1 MNYGRFYRLNRTL
14 SEIENGIAIYDYVD
28 LPAYFSP
35 SEDNHMSPKYPI
47 SIIISSSSVIFRLH
61 YSAFKIE
68 EQKRGKNDGTKN
80 NYPYYTY
87 DSISLTVDNEEKY
100 KPGDEVKVAHMEE
113 VILEIPFVDNA
124 TSLLSDTIKDIYS
137 TPFPQLIE
145 NTSTGGRFLEQ
156 LINKRYP
163 KAKNWKS
170 LDDLKKKGD
179 VEDLLYGTLRESSDD
194 SPSYSTLWLMDLMR
208 NVKGHENKKR
218 INLYDEND
226 GRSIVAFLRKLLLDF
241 MFDLKHSDVFQNS
254 VHYQKMYSGLMSD
267 FYFSALMH
275 KCEYYYYRKLT
286 SQAIDDLEKTTL
298 SKKEKKERKKAI
310 TSLYAYELI
319 KAEDLWIKDIMNPLA
334 ENVFEHKYPGQH
346 PILREFVE
354 SYNFEQWPSWFA
366 EPEEEMRR
374 VCFTMKDK
382 NGKDHICNAET
393 LIRYLDFYPN
403 NTLDIFSKMSDQIDD
418 NKERIS
424 RWFLKHYA
432 FSDVLHLHLFKYTNV
447 LFLLLIAFP
456 ALISLFT
463 LTSFWIIW
471 VGCLIAYSSI
481 YFLIITL
488 HYFLIR
494 RRTTKQAFYRFNKIR
509 KIRQHRIGVI
519 NDNDHV
525 VLARRNVITQRRV
538 IFIVS
543 FLLLIVF
550 ILLREVNPIYPLLLL
565 SICIAFT
572 ILFHHEHLVSKIRSY
587 TRHLISSLHLLFPR
601 LAASIALAWITLS
614 MGFDLYVSY
623 FDCQLNWYYII
634 CIALIVVVFVMYE
647 INRITPYCSPLRKFL
662 RSVELLII
670 SYFISLLVGVIVINF
685 LGEKYLERGG
695 YMQEYYDQYVMYN
708 GYRNIRLD
716 TDSIKQKY
724 PNQNNTMK
732 SDTST
737 KVDSLYMICQRI
749 LAKMDTTKKESIYPQ
764 TDSMYL
770 MCQSVLSKI
779 DTLNGADTSSFSR
792 KLVDS
797 LVYVYREIDISKCDN
812 NNGKKQYIAAKERFW
827 GMNVF
832 ILRNFLIMFSFIAMF
847 TGIFIQLIIFGDN
860 KQMTEL

>member
-1 MNYGRFYRLNRTL
+1 MNYGKFFRLNKNL
-14 SEIENGIAIYDYVD
+14 SRIEDGFAIYDYID
-28 LPAYFSP
+28 LPAYFAASV
-35 SEDNHMSPKYPI
+35 DNKMSPKYPI
-47 SIIISSSSVIFRLH
+47 SLMITSSSVIFRLH
-61 YSAFKIE
+61 YSAYKIE
-68 EQKRGKNDGTKN
+68 GRNT
-80 NYPYYTY
+80 
-87 DSISLTVDNEEKY
+87 EEKDPKY
-100 KPGDEVKVAHMEE
+100 YYDHEIKDDLREDQEKVKPGDTTKIAHMEE
-113 VILEIPFVDNA
+113 VVLELPYMNTVNKNLA
-124 TSLLSDTIKDIYS
+124 DTIKSIYN
-137 TPFPQLIE
+137 TEFPQKIKNDE
-145 NTSTGGRFLEQ
+145 KKDGISTGGRFLEK
-156 LINKRYP
+156 LIRKRYP
-163 KAKNWKS
+163 EVGKGIDENDVNTKFYKA
-170 LDDLKKKGD
+170 
-179 VEDLLYGTLRESSDD
+179 LRISSDK
-194 SPSYSTLWLMDLMR
+194 SASYSTLWLMGL
-208 NVKGHENKKR
+208 VEGEKGNIR
-218 INLYDEND
+218 YS
-226 GRSIVAFLRKLLLDF
+226 RSNNERKVVGFLRKLMLDF

-254 VHYQKMYSGLMSD
+254 TYYQQMYSGLMSD

-275 KCEYYYYRKLT
+275 KCEYYYYRKIT
-286 SQAIDDLEKTTL
+286 SQAINEIENKKIEEEKN
-298 SKKEKKERKKAI
+298 KRKGAI
-310 TSLYAYELI
+310 TILYANELI

-488 HYFLIR
+488 HYFFIR

-565 SICIAFT
+565 IICIAFT
-572 ILFHHEHLVSKIRSY
+572 ILFHHEHLVSKIRSF

-749 LAKMDTTKKESIYPQ
+749 LAKIDTTKKESIYPK

-779 DTLNGADTSSFSR
+779 DTLNGAETSSFSR

-812 NNGKKQYIAAKERFW
+812 NDGKKQYIAAKERFW